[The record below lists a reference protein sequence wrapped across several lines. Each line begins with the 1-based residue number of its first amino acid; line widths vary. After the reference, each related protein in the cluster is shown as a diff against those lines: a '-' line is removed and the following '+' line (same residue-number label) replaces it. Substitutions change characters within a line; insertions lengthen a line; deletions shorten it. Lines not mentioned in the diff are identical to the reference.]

1 MKYIFMMYA
10 LDIAA
15 VDKFVFIHAWLYS
28 TMFGFD
34 PKIIQTYF
42 GNEGACTCPQFP
54 FPSQEDGIRVS
65 HH

>member
-1 MKYIFMMYA
+1 MKHIFMMYA
-10 LDIAA
+10 LDIAT
-15 VDKFVFIHAWLYS
+15 VDTPVFIHAWFYS

-34 PKIIQTYF
+34 QKYIKTYF
-42 GNEGACTCPQFP
+42 GKEGVCTCRQLP